1 MSRIVLN
8 KTSFFSA
15 LRGVELDDDDKGIDS
30 DCAGPDRSNGDVT
43 ALYAQRLPWASSGPV
58 LRYNNRLHTH
68 IVRTGH
74 CLCCSRGQACPVAP
88 ITAAFNLC
96 LNREPSSSNE
106 SDVRVGD
113 SDCVISG
120 GALSDWVRAC
130 VFCVETAGEAGT
142 AFAIEAGGSGSG
154 LCK

>member
-15 LRGVELDDDDKGIDS
+15 LRGVELDDDDEGVDS
-30 DCAGPDRSNGDVT
+30 DCAWPDRPNGDVT

-68 IVRTGH
+68 IVQT
-74 CLCCSRGQACPVAP
+74 CSRGQACPVAP

-113 SDCVISG
+113 SDCVISA
-120 GALSDWVRAC
+120 GALSDWVGAC

-142 AFAIEAGGSGSG
+142 AFEVEAGGEGSG
-154 LCK
+154 LCT